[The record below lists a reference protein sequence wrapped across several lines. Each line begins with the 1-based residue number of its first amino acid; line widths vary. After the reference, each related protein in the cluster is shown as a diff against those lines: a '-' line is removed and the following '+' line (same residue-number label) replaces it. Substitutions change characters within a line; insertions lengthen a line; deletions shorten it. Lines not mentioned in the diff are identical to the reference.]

1 MCPGLPEL
9 EQIGHGRQQLDGRGF
24 IPVPTGSQGPPY
36 FLHNKKCKNFLSLII
51 PDRRG

>member
-24 IPVPTGSQGPPY
+24 IPVPAGSQGPQTN
-36 FLHNKKCKNFLSLII
+36 NKKCKNFLSLII
-51 PDRRG
+51 PDRRC